1 MRREVTCPSPRSWS
15 CRNARKSALTG
26 ISAFDLRGCRLQSEL
41 LDDRPGQAP
50 GRKGDRDDQRAFLG
64 GGLLQRRELA
74 LQQRSRHEVV
84 LARAQA
90 LSDETLVSFE
100 VDQPDAAS
108 GADDAVAVGALQG
121 RARDDALPAGSASLV
136 DPPRDCLEP

>member
-1 MRREVTCPSPRSWS
+1 
-15 CRNARKSALTG
+15 
-26 ISAFDLRGCRLQSEL
+26 
-41 LDDRPGQAP
+41 
-50 GRKGDRDDQRAFLG
+50 
-64 GGLLQRRELA
+64 
-74 LQQRSRHEVV
+74 
-84 LARAQA
+84 RAQA

-136 DPPRDCLEP
+136 DPPRDCLEPRPAVLVGERHTAAHLLDVLRRMEAIGIAEWPAQAGRPGLPRL